1 MFRDAQES
9 HRHALQT
16 LNTLYEFDD
25 FMLSIGTLCDMGC
38 GEGLDLAWWAGR
50 TTRELD
56 NPKPLDI
63 KCTGVDLV
71 NRSKTIENLR
81 GVRYIQQDFEKE
93 LPIGPRRFDVIWCH
107 DAFQYATNPL
117 NTLRLWNEQIN
128 TNGMLYI
135 CVPMHINNV
144 QGRWSM
150 EAWNQ
155 EYFSWTPLSLIY
167 ALAVNGFDMRDAYMY
182 KAPSD
187 PWLHA
192 VVFKSNLEPMDPKTT
207 TWHDLSSAGLLHDTV
222 MASIQTFGRP
232 VQNHIVYPWLDH
244 ENHYFSA

>member
-1 MFRDAQES
+1 MARFKNLDSS
-9 HRHALQT
+9 HQHSKAVMT
-16 LNTLYEFDD
+16 LIDQHEEFMDSIETMAD
-25 FMLSIGTLCDMGC
+25 FGC
-38 GEGLDLAWWAGR
+38 GAGIDLQWWANLEDHG
-50 TTRELD
+50 D
-56 NPKPLDI
+56 VPKPRNLQ
-63 KCTGVDLV
+63 CYGVDI
-71 NRSKTIENLR
+71 TDQHWGIEHER
-81 GVRYIQQDFEKE
+81 ITFIQGDFEKRL
-93 LPIGPRRFDVIWCH
+93 LPRKVDVIWCH